1 MSEKPAKKPKKL
13 NTCPCGLQETCE
25 GPMMEPGGMGR
36 RGIMVIAEAPGREED
51 AAYAREITLAKE
63 EGRGPLGTQ
72 LIGNAGK
79 RLAKE
84 LMRYNIDLYEDCWLT
99 NSCACRPP
107 KNRTPTSNEISA
119 CRPRVLKAI
128 EELKPRFIL
137 VLGAVGL
144 ESLLAHRWYDGEG
157 GLGGIGRWR
166 GWQAPDQDLG
176 AWVCPTFH
184 PSYVL
189 RCESGND
196 PQVPLYFSLDIER
209 FAELVD
215 HPKPWPEPPQ
225 EEQVKILTERRAARL
240 LTDLLEGSGAVTIDY
255 ETTGLKPNAPGHQ
268 IVCVGIGWGDDNA
281 AAFQMTPRLE
291 PILADFLASKAK
303 KIAQNLQF
311 EERWS
316 RVCLGTSVN
325 GWCWDTMLAAHCL
338 DNRGHISGLKF
349 QSYVQL
355 GITDYSSEISPYL
368 KASSSLGM
376 NRVLEAPREKLLRY
390 CGMDALCTARI
401 ADIQSRRFEA
411 GDAPWDGIQLLL
423 EGAMILADDE
433 ENGVVVDRA
442 YIRQQK
448 THFKKRIAAVLRRIE
463 QSPEGQAWLEKYGD
477 KLKFSSTQQLAWV
490 LFDYMKLPIGK
501 TTPGGKP
508 SVDVEVLQELENK
521 APLVADVLEM
531 RKLEKISGTY
541 LTGWER
547 EIGPDGIMRPFY
559 HLAAARTF
567 RSCVAKGTKILVCKN
582 FEDCPNGIPIEE
594 VKIGDP
600 IYCFD
605 NDLNP
610 AIRKVVW
617 AGKTG
622 HREVVRVHWQS
633 LGGHGSGY
641 LDVTPEHLIRLID
654 GSYEEAQKLDPK
666 FYDYRKDGESKHL
679 PKVRVLSCCRVDD
692 TLRFTGHLKYGNS
705 VLEHRMV
712 FEHFNRKWG
721 NQFGE
726 FKPGNHVI
734 TKVEWIKEKVDV
746 YDIEVED
753 FHNFFANE
761 ICVHN
766 SSSSPNLQNVPIRD
780 KIAQRACRRAVYP
793 RAGHRLVEVDYSG
806 IEVRVSAC
814 VHKDPQM
821 IKYITDKTTDM
832 HRDMAMECYKLE
844 LDEVSKAA
852 RQGAKNQF
860 VFPEFYGSYW
870 KNTGPGLWKWAQDC
884 ETAQGVSLIK
894 HLKKHGLGTE
904 LRFMKHI
911 RKVEDRFWN
920 ERFRVYNQWKEKFWK
935 RYLRNGYFET
945 LTGFRCQGPMRKNE
959 VVNYPIQ
966 GPAFHCLLKAKALT
980 KQWIAEQR
988 LEQDV
993 LPCGQV
999 HDSGMFSTAPDV
1011 FEHFAVN
1018 VHRIWCEELR
1028 KAWDWII
1035 VPLEIEIDATPVD
1048 GNWFRKEE
1056 YKIEVH

>member
-1 MSEKPAKKPKKL
+1 
-13 NTCPCGLQETCE
+13 
-25 GPMMEPGGMGR
+25 
-36 RGIMVIAEAPGREED
+36 MVIAEAPGREED
-51 AAYAREITLAKE
+51 AAYAREVKLAE
-63 EGRGPLGTQ
+63 QEGRGPLGTQ

-79 RLAKE
+79 RVAKE
-84 LMRYNIDLYEDCWLT
+84 LMRYNIDLYEDCWLI
-99 NSCACRPP
+99 NAVNCRPP
-107 KNRTPTSNEISA
+107 KNRTPTTQEITA

-137 VLGAVGL
+137 VLGNVGV

-225 EEQVKILTERRAARL
+225 EEQVKIRTERRAARL
-240 LTDLLEGSGAVTIDY
+240 LTDLLKGSGAVTIDY

-291 PILADFLASKAK
+291 PLMARFLRSKRG

-355 GITDYSSEISPYL
+355 GITDYSSEISPFL
-368 KASSSLGM
+368 KANSSLGM

-448 THFKKRIAAVLRRIE
+448 EHFKKRIAAILRRIE
-463 QSPEGQAWLEKYGD
+463 QSPEGKLWQKKYGE
-477 KLKFSSTQQLAWV
+477 KTNFNSNPQLAAV
-490 LFDYMKLPIGK
+490 LFQELGLNSVR
-501 TTPGGKP
+501 TTAGGKP
-508 SVDVEVLQELENK
+508 SVNEETLEELADEV
-521 APLVADVLEM
+521 PLVRDIAEM

-547 EIGPDGIMRPFY
+547 EISADGIMRPFY
-559 HLAAARTF
+559 HLATARTF
-567 RSCVAKGTKILVCKN
+567 RS
-582 FEDCPNGIPIEE
+582 
-594 VKIGDP
+594 
-600 IYCFD
+600 
-605 NDLNP
+605 
-610 AIRKVVW
+610 
-617 AGKTG
+617 
-622 HREVVRVHWQS
+622 
-633 LGGHGSGY
+633 
-641 LDVTPEHLIRLID
+641 
-654 GSYEEAQKLDPK
+654 
-666 FYDYRKDGESKHL
+666 
-679 PKVRVLSCCRVDD
+679 
-692 TLRFTGHLKYGNS
+692 
-705 VLEHRMV
+705 
-712 FEHFNRKWG
+712 
-721 NQFGE
+721 
-726 FKPGNHVI
+726 
-734 TKVEWIKEKVDV
+734 
-746 YDIEVED
+746 
-753 FHNFFANE
+753 
-761 ICVHN
+761 

-780 KIAQRACRRAVYP
+780 QTAQRACRRAVYP

-821 IKYITDKTTDM
+821 IIYITDKSTDM
-832 HRDMAMECYKLE
+832 HRDTAMECYKLE
-844 LDEVSKAA
+844 LDEVSKGA

-860 VFPEFYGSYW
+860 VFPEFYGSFW

-884 ETAQGVSLIK
+884 ETAKGEPLMK
-894 HLKKHGLGTE
+894 HLKKHGLGTAE
-904 LRFMKHI
+904 RFVKHI
-911 RKVEDRFWN
+911 REVEDRFWN

-935 RYLRNGYFET
+935 QYLRNGYFET

-988 LEQDV
+988 LGQDV

-1011 FEHFAVN
+1011 FEEVAVN

-1028 KAWDWII
+1028 KVWDWII
-1035 VPLEIEIDATPVD
+1035 VPLEIEIDVTPVD
-1048 GNWFRKEE
+1048 GNWFQKKE
-1056 YKIEVH
+1056 YKLEG